1 MASLRS
7 IRTRIKSVKNTRQI
21 TKAMEMV
28 ASAKMRRAQQRV
40 LDTRPYADRIHEI
53 LVRMGTRSSFSSHP
67 YFQIKPVKKVG
78 IVLVSTDRGLCG
90 PINSNLFRTILK
102 FMGERP
108 EVEFEF
114 VTIGKKGRDFVRRS
128 GRKLVGVVE
137 GVKDRGPITEI
148 LPATQVVIEEF
159 ADKGEWQEVWIFYT
173 QFVSIMSQKPMM
185 ERILPIKPEHLQP
198 KEGADL
204 TGEYLYEPDDS
215 REILDVLLP
224 RYFETIIF
232 QRVLENF
239 ASEYSARMVAMK
251 NATTNAKEVIYG
263 LTLTYNKLR
272 QANITKEI
280 SEISSGA
287 EAIQQG

>member
-40 LDTRPYADRIHEI
+40 LDTRPYADRINEI
-53 LVRMGTRSSFSSHP
+53 LVRMGTRSSFSTHP

-90 PINSNLFRTILK
+90 PINSNLFRSILK

-108 EVEFEF
+108 GVEFEF

-128 GRKLVGVVE
+128 GHKLVGVVE

-159 ADKGEWQEVWIFYT
+159 AGRGEWQEVWIFYT

-185 ERILPIKPEHLQP
+185 EQILPIKPEHLQP
-198 KEGADL
+198 KEGAEL

>member
-1 MASLRS
+1 
-7 IRTRIKSVKNTRQI
+7 
-21 TKAMEMV
+21 MEMV

-40 LDTRPYADRIHEI
+40 VDTRPYADRIKEI
-53 LVRMGTRSSFSSHP
+53 LVRIGTRSSFANHP
-67 YFQIKPVKKVG
+67 YFQVKPVQKIG

-90 PINSNLFRTILK
+90 PINSNLFRSVLK
-102 FMGERP
+102 FMEEKPGMT
-108 EVEFEF
+108 FEF

-148 LPATQVVIEEF
+148 LPATQLVIEEF
-159 ADKGEWQEVWIFYT
+159 ADKGAWQEVWIFYT
-173 QFVSIMSQKPMM
+173 QFHSIMSQKPMS
-185 ERILPIKPEHLQP
+185 EKILPIKPEHLAP
-198 KEGADL
+198 KEGAEL
-204 TGEYLYEPDDS
+204 SGEYLYEPDSKD
-215 REILDVLLP
+215 IIDVLLP

-251 NATTNAKEVIYG
+251 NATSNAKEVIYG
-263 LTLTYNKLR
+263 LTLTYNKMR